1 MKFLV
6 KYLLRKIGLRVS
18 RFNQSRARHLMLI
31 ESLGINLVL
40 DVGANVGQFA
50 TSVLEDGYR
59 GNIVS
64 FEPTSRAH
72 ETLTKKANGFD
83 NWTVHPRVAVGEKNS
98 QVEVNIAGNDALS
111 SSILTMGALHKQ
123 SAPESSFIG
132 AEIADLVTVDSVFS
146 EYFSSQTECLLK
158 IDVQGYE
165 QQVIEGAIES
175 LKSIRAVKIECSLVS
190 LYEGDKTFEHYF
202 QFFKDN
208 GFQLADIEPGFAD
221 QCSGRLLQFDA
232 FFVKP

>member
-1 MKFLV
+1 MKFLA
-6 KYLLRKIGLRVS
+6 KYLLRKIGLRIT
-18 RFNQSRARHLMLI
+18 RFHESRARHLMLI
-31 ESLGINLVL
+31 ESLGIDLVL

-64 FEPTSRAH
+64 FEPTARAY
-72 ETLTKKANGFD
+72 ETLKKKTNGFD
-83 NWTVHPRVAVGEKNS
+83 NWTVHSRAAVGEKNS
-98 QVEVNIAGNDALS
+98 QVEMNIAGNDALS
-111 SSILTMGALHKQ
+111 SSILTMGVLHKQ

-132 AEIADLVTVDSVFS
+132 VENVDLVTVDSVFS
-146 EYFSSQTECLLK
+146 EYFSDRSECLLK

-165 QQVIEGAIES
+165 QQVIEGAVES

-221 QCSGRLLQFDA
+221 PCSGRLLQFDA